1 MITPQNDFWKV
12 FKETNGALSSA
23 ESLAIMNIAAQAPEG
38 IAMEMGVHKGK
49 SLISSIYG
57 LNYDRTFVLVEPEF
71 KDIDWYDKVK
81 ELADSI
87 EINTNSYICEADYSI
102 NVIPQYDNYAWV
114 FSDAGS
120 HSDDLPM
127 QEVKMLEDRII
138 SGGIIAF
145 HDVFSQFVKQTEAYE
160 YLLSTGKFE
169 KIEINWQEIFDYVA
183 EHNLEEGN
191 NSWHLYPEL
200 PHPPNFVGALRR
212 K

>member
-1 MITPQNDFWKV
+1 MITPTKEFWEV
-12 FKETNGALSSA
+12 FKSTSGALSTA
-23 ESLAIMNIAAQAPEG
+23 EALAIMNIAAQAPKG

-57 LNYDRTFVLVEPEF
+57 LNYDRVFVLVEPEF
-71 KDIDWYDKVK
+71 KDIDWWIGVEK
-81 ELADSI
+81 LANMV
-87 EINTNSYICEADYSI
+87 EINTNSYVKEADYSI
-102 NVIPQYDNYAWV
+102 NVIDKCDEYAWV

-127 QEVKMLEDRII
+127 QEVKMLEDKII
-138 SGGIIAF
+138 KGGIIAF

-169 KIEINWQEIFDYVA
+169 KIEINWPEIFDYVA
-183 EHNLEEGN
+183 EHDLEEGN
-191 NSWHLYPEL
+191 NSWHVYPEL
-200 PHPPNFVGALRR
+200 PHPPNFVGALKR